1 MTPSTA
7 AMTPSTAAMTPS
19 PPSATPPVAVTPP
32 SAVTPAQGRAEG
44 GAGEGPTPGGPSGPA
59 AMRGAPRRE
68 PGPPP
73 PAHPA
78 LQRRSGNTITVRP
91 RRGGTAEGGSPAP
104 AAPPAPPAAPPG
116 PPKKRYPTAEEIQV
130 IGGYLALPRSCL
142 AKNDPHRKKLKIW
155 FSERELERTFCY
167 PSEGALL
174 AAWGP
179 PEEPSPPPAPPGP
192 PEEEEDEDDPPL
204 ARGLPGGLRARA
216 LLVDESCRR

>member
-1 MTPSTA
+1 
-7 AMTPSTAAMTPS
+7 
-19 PPSATPPVAVTPP
+19 
-32 SAVTPAQGRAEG
+32 
-44 GAGEGPTPGGPSGPA
+44 
-59 AMRGAPRRE
+59 MRGAPRRE
-68 PGPPP
+68 PGPP

-91 RRGGTAEGGSPAP
+91 RRGVTANGPEGGSPAAP
-104 AAPPAPPAAPPG
+104 PVPPAPSAAPPG

-167 PSEGALL
+167 PSEGAVL

-179 PEEPSPPPAPPGP
+179 PEEPPPPGP
-192 PEEEEDEDDPPL
+192 PSAPDEEEEEDEPPTT
-204 ARGLPGGLRARA
+204 RGLPGGLRARA
-216 LLVDESCRR
+216 LLVGECRG

>member
-1 MTPSTA
+1 
-7 AMTPSTAAMTPS
+7 
-19 PPSATPPVAVTPP
+19 
-32 SAVTPAQGRAEG
+32 
-44 GAGEGPTPGGPSGPA
+44 
-59 AMRGAPRRE
+59 MRGAPRRE

-73 PAHPA
+73 ALAHPA

-91 RRGGTAEGGSPAP
+91 RRGVANGLDGGPP
-104 AAPPAPPAAPPG
+104 APPAPPTAPPG

-167 PSEGALL
+167 PSEGAAM

-179 PEEPSPPPAPPGP
+179 PEEPPAPGPPPAPDDD
-192 PEEEEDEDDPPL
+192 DEDDEPPPG
-204 ARGLPGGLRARA
+204 RGLPGGLRART

>member
-1 MTPSTA
+1 
-7 AMTPSTAAMTPS
+7 
-19 PPSATPPVAVTPP
+19 
-32 SAVTPAQGRAEG
+32 
-44 GAGEGPTPGGPSGPA
+44 
-59 AMRGAPRRE
+59 MRGAPRRDAA
-68 PGPPP
+68 PPP
-73 PAHPA
+73 LAHPA

-91 RRGGTAEGGSPAP
+91 RRGVGSEGGSPAV
-104 AAPPAPPAAPPG
+104 PPPTPPVPNPG

-155 FSERELERTFCY
+155 FSERDLERTFSY

-179 PEEPSPPPAPPGP
+179 PPEEPQTPPLGP
-192 PEEEEDEDDPPL
+192 PTAPDEDEEEEEPPPG
-204 ARGLPGGLRARA
+204 RGLQGGLRARA